1 MKELNEYTKQNKTKK
16 MHCKNTKKKKKKI
29 AVVTIG
35 TFTCDSPSF
44 Q

>member
-1 MKELNEYTKQNKTKK
+1 MKELNEYTKQNKKK
-16 MHCKNTKKKKKKI
+16 NVLQKYKKKI